1 MRKLIQ
7 IFLLGVFSL
16 LYAQKQKKCM
26 KNNNEII
33 FSTEKFLFYSDS
45 NGGTETRGFSIL
57 KNQEEL
63 NNSLNNNKFQLSE
76 ENIVEENEINYPK
89 NQSVIVYNFGK
100 SRSGIHQV
108 EGIDKLKLVNDTLE
122 IYLTKK
128 EKKKNLDLSEEL
140 FTKEIEVQIITYPR
154 IIFSIPKNYTFK
166 NVIIR

>member
-7 IFLLGVFSL
+7 IFLLGAFSL
-16 LYAQKQKKCM
+16 FYAQKQKKCM
-26 KNNNEII
+26 KNSSEII
-33 FSTEKFLFYSDS
+33 FYTEKFLFYSDS

-89 NQSVIVYNFGK
+89 NQTVIVYNFGE

-108 EGIDKLKLVNDTLE
+108 EGIDKLRLINDTLE
-122 IYLTKK
+122 VFLTKK
-128 EKKKNLDLSEEL
+128 EINLSEINL
-140 FTKEIEVQIITYPR
+140 GQEVTVQVITYPR

-166 NVIIR
+166 NVIIK